1 MRTKNISVTYGR
13 KFNLGNYESLEL
25 SIQFYAQVD
34 EDEDPEA
41 VAQFLWMQARDSVKS
56 QAEPILKKVKYRAT
70 TDCKI
75 NGKSANY
82 EELLP
87 ELGDIYYE

>member
-25 SIQFYAQVD
+25 SIQMFTQVD

-41 VAQFLWMQARDSVKS
+41 VAQFLWMQARDSVKL
-56 QAEPILKKVKYRAT
+56 QAEPILKKAKNRVNVKY
-70 TDCKI
+70 
-75 NGKSANY
+75 NVNSF

-87 ELGDIYYE
+87 DLGDCYERQ